1 MLASIRV
8 YGRRIVA
15 SALALPLVCAGLA
28 EAANP
33 SLSSITP
40 NGGKRGGDVEVQI
53 NGRALSDAP
62 EMVFYIP
69 GIKVKSI
76 EPIKDKD
83 GKITNENACK
93 ATLTI
98 APDCRLGGH
107 PFRVRTASGLT
118 DMPIL
123 FTVGNLDVVEEK
135 EPNSEFTTPQEIPF
149 GVTVNGSIGNE
160 DVDYFVV
167 EAKKGERISAEV
179 EGFRL
184 GRAAFD
190 PYIAILD
197 SARFELARSDDASL
211 GWYDCACSTVA
222 PESGKYLVMIR
233 ESTFVGGSNYRLHI
247 GKFPRPTAMV
257 PAGGKPGQ
265 TIDVTLL
272 GDPSGPIKQKYT
284 VPAKPE
290 FLSTTFAID
299 DKATPFYPTDAGGV
313 APSPL
318 VFRAS
323 DLNNVVE
330 VEPND
335 EPAKG
340 TVCEAPIAMNGVIEK
355 PRDIDYFQFKG
366 VKGTTYDIR
375 VYARNLRSPLD
386 SVLTVN
392 RLSNGQSLGTN
403 DDSGGPDSYLRVN
416 IPADDTYTVQVKD
429 MLDQGGDDYSYRVE
443 VTPVE
448 AKVLITLAEKAQYVD
463 TTMAV
468 AKGNR
473 GALMVNV
480 QKIGV
485 GGDMTL
491 ELADLPK
498 GVKVEKQPLLA
509 NMQSMPVLFV
519 ADDNAPVGAGLV
531 PMAVKT
537 NDPKA
542 PAFTSFAKQT
552 SQMIRGGN
560 NQPVFTYTLHGLTT
574 AVIEKVPFKIEIVEP
589 KVPLVKNG
597 SMELKVRVKRE
608 KDFKAPISIRMLY
621 LPVGIGASSS
631 AQIPEGKDEGIL
643 QITAGSNA
651 EIKDWPIIVLGTAT
665 VGNGPVEVAS
675 QFATLKVGQPYFDFA
690 MKPTAGEQAKEI
702 TFLAQITNNVEF
714 TGKAK
719 AVLVGLPAEAESPE
733 IEITKDSTEAIFKV
747 KTTAKTPAGR
757 HKAVYVNLVLTQNG
771 EPVAHTFGPGEI
783 RVDAPLPPKPAKA
796 ATPTPAAKPAP
807 ATVVAKPAA
816 PPAAKPLSRLEM
828 LRQQKK
834 EDAAAP
840 ASGNNK

>member
-1 MLASIRV
+1 MLASIRI
-8 YGRRIVA
+8 YGRRIAVA
-15 SALALPLVCAGLA
+15 ALALPFVCAGLA

-40 NGGKRGGDVEVQI
+40 NGAKRGGEVEVQI

-62 EMVFYIP
+62 EIVFYLP

-76 EPIKDKD
+76 EPITGKD
-83 GKITNENACK
+83 GKVTNENACK

-135 EPNSEFTTPQEIPF
+135 EPNSEFTTPQEIQL

-160 DVDYFVV
+160 DVDYYILD
-167 EAKKGERISAEV
+167 AKKGERISAEV

-190 PYIAILD
+190 PYVAILD

-211 GWYDCACSTVA
+211 GWYDCACSTIA
-222 PESGKYLVMIR
+222 PENGKYLVMIR

-257 PAGGKPGQ
+257 PAGGKPGE
-265 TIDVTLL
+265 TLDVTLL

-355 PRDIDYFQFKG
+355 SRDVDYFQFKAT
-366 VKGTTYDIR
+366 KGTVYDIR
-375 VYARNLRSPLD
+375 IYARNLRSPLD

-429 MLDQGGDDYSYRVE
+429 MLDQGGDDYAYRVE

-448 AKVLITLAEKAQYVD
+448 AKVLFTFAEKALYID
-463 TTMAV
+463 TTIAV

-473 GALMVNV
+473 SALMVNA
-480 QKIGV
+480 QKVGV
-485 GGDMTL
+485 AGDLTL
-491 ELADLPK
+491 DLANLPK
-498 GVKVEKQPLLA
+498 GVKVETIPLLA
-509 NMQSMPVLFV
+509 NMQNVPVLLV
-519 ADDNAPVGAGLV
+519 ADEGAPVGASLV
-531 PMAVKT
+531 AIKAKSS
-537 NDPKA
+537 DPKA
-542 PAFTSFAKQT
+542 PPFTSYAKQV

-560 NQPVFTYTLHGLTT
+560 NQPVFTHTLHGLTT
-574 AVIEKVPFKIEIVEP
+574 AVVEKAPFKIEIVEP

-597 SMELKVRVKRE
+597 SMDLKVRVKRE

-621 LPVGIGASSS
+621 LPVGVGASSS
-631 AQIPEGKDEGIL
+631 AQIPEGKDEGVL
-643 QITAGSNA
+643 QLTAGSNA

-665 VGNGPVEVAS
+665 VGNGPMEVAS
-675 QFATLKVGQPYFDFA
+675 QFATLKIGQPYFDFA
-690 MKPTAGEQAKEI
+690 LKPTAGEQAKEI

-714 TGKAK
+714 TGNAKAK
-719 AVLVGLPAEAESPE
+719 LVGLPAEAECPE
-733 IEITKDSTEAIFKV
+733 IELTKDSTEVIFKV

-757 HKAVYVNLVLTQNG
+757 HKSVYVNLVLTQNG

-783 RVDAPLPPKPAKA
+783 RVDAPLPPK
-796 ATPTPAAKPAP
+796 
-807 ATVVAKPAA
+807 VAKPAA
-816 PPAAKPLSRLEM
+816 ATPAKPVPAAVVAKPVAPPTTKPLSRLEM

-840 ASGNNK
+840 AAGNNK